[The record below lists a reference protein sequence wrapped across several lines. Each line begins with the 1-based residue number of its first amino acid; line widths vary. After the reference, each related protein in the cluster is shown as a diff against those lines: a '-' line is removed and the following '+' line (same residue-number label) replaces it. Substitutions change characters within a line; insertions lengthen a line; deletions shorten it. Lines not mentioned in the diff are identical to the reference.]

1 MKKNLLSV
9 LILAL
14 LVVNL
19 ILTGI
24 MMFSVVST
32 NSKTAAVVTDIA
44 TILNLDIKNG
54 EGEGEEDTGRPRP
67 SLADTA
73 VISLPSDGDM
83 QITLQKGADGKDH
96 VALVNVS
103 LSLDTTAEAYETY
116 GATISEKESLIV
128 GVINEVVGGYTADE
142 VTVRGDEIKE
152 KILKK
157 LEDMFESPFIY
168 DITFSKLIVG

>member
-1 MKKNLLSV
+1 
-9 LILAL
+9 
-14 LVVNL
+14 
-19 ILTGI
+19 
-24 MMFSVVST
+24 
-32 NSKTAAVVTDIA
+32 
-44 TILNLDIKNG
+44 
-54 EGEGEEDTGRPRP
+54 
-67 SLADTA
+67 
-73 VISLPSDGDM
+73 M

-116 GATISEKESLIV
+116 GATISEKESLII